1 METSQT
7 IKPVIEEGKVS
18 TQKDSEAHKN
28 ESVTNKSS
36 KIKVQVS
43 YHKYHKIYWDVPEI
57 GLTQI
62 ILPFFVDIQ
71 VKTKE
76 ET

>member
-7 IKPVIEEGKVS
+7 IKPVVIEEGKVS

-43 YHKYHKIYWDVPEI
+43 YHKYHKIYWEF
-57 GLTQI
+57 L
-62 ILPFFVDIQ
+62 FRR
-71 VKTKE
+71 
-76 ET
+76 

>member
-28 ESVTNKSS
+28 ESVTNKSLTV
-36 KIKVQVS
+36 KVQVS
-43 YHKYHKIYWDVPEI
+43 YHKYHKIYWE
-57 GLTQI
+57 L
-62 ILPFFVDIQ
+62 LFRR
-71 VKTKE
+71 
-76 ET
+76 

>member
-7 IKPVIEEGKVS
+7 IKPVVIEEGKVS

-43 YHKYHKIYWDVPEI
+43 YHKYHKIYWELFLDLDVPEI
-57 GLTQI
+57 GWIQI
-62 ILPFFVDIQ
+62 ILPFS
-71 VKTKE
+71 
-76 ET
+76 